1 MLAEFVDRHPAA
13 KLPTALDG
21 RAGIELVLNMA
32 ARIDVGLVPPT
43 PEIWSEP
50 LATRTGRSKFGVDE
64 WWQAVT
70 DTRTANSEHMA
81 EEERQALADFR
92 RNTDPDSRNKLGAA
106 FASYE
111 TSNACAEDHDPDR
124 YVKQHS

>member
-1 MLAEFVDRHPAA
+1 
-13 KLPTALDG
+13 
-21 RAGIELVLNMA
+21 MA